1 MENKEKLFRT
11 YITDALKVIAKNTVS
26 KNDDEYISIRWA
38 ELMEGEPTEGEP
50 TEKNDEEE
58 AESVVTDIT
67 TKLFKFAGSEVIKE

>member
-38 ELMEGEPTEGEP
+38 ELMEGEPI
-50 TEKNDEEE
+50 EKNDEVE

>member
-38 ELMEGEPTEGEP
+38 ELMEGEPTE
-50 TEKNDEEE
+50 KNDEEE